1 MAALYLS
8 RAHERSDQ
16 ATRKRDIMTH
26 TRRTPGAHARTLAG
40 LTLAG
45 TLLAAA
51 AYAGPTAA
59 PGYTLTTFG
68 ATPAGFTGP
77 DSLAVLGGNV
87 FVGYGDQGGKAGGGT
102 STVAEF
108 SGAGTLLNT
117 FTLAGHN
124 DGLKVDPSTGLLYA
138 LQNEDGNPALSI
150 INTSTKT
157 GDIQNFSLNAVNG
170 GGYDDIVFQNG
181 HTYLSASNASKD
193 PNTDPAIVEA
203 TRTANGFTFAPVL
216 QGNAAANGGA
226 ATLNLTDADSLTTTP
241 NGSLL
246 LTDQT
251 ANQLIT
257 VSNQGTPFQTVSAI
271 GTSYNGTSRPVDDT
285 VFTSGAGT
293 LLVSDT
299 AANAVYALHGP
310 FTGGVFSAANDAG
323 IVGALDPTTG
333 DLTAV
338 ATGLGAPHGLA
349 FLPAAPVPEASTT
362 VSLGLLLAL
371 GLGGTLV
378 SARRKKA
385 NA

>member
-1 MAALYLS
+1 
-8 RAHERSDQ
+8 
-16 ATRKRDIMTH
+16 MTH
-26 TRRTPGAHARTLAG
+26 TRRTPGTRALAG

-45 TLLAAA
+45 VLLAGAA
-51 AYAGPTAA
+51 HAGPTAA

-68 ATPAGFTGP
+68 ATPTGFTGP

-87 FVGYGDQGGKAGGGT
+87 FVGYGDMGGKAGGGT

-108 SGAGTLLNT
+108 SRAGSLLNT

-124 DGLKVDPSTGLLYA
+124 DGLKADPSTGLLYA

-150 INTSTKT
+150 IDTTVKT
-157 GDIQNFSLNAVNG
+157 GNIQNFNLNAVNG
-170 GGYDDIVFQNG
+170 GGYDDVVFQNG

-251 ANQLIT
+251 ANQLVT
-257 VSNQGTPFQTVSAI
+257 VSNQGTPSQVVSVV
-271 GTSYNGTSRPVDDT
+271 GTSYNGTSVPVDDT
-285 VFTSGAGT
+285 VFTSGPGT
-293 LLVSDT
+293 LLVSATKD
-299 AANAVYALHGP
+299 NAVYAIQGA
-310 FTGGVFSAANDAG
+310 FNDGVFSAANDAG
-323 IVGALDPTTG
+323 IVGALDPATG
-333 DLTAV
+333 SLTAI

-349 FLPAAPVPEASTT
+349 FLPAAAPVPEASTT

-371 GLGGTLV
+371 GLGGVVV
-378 SARRKKA
+378 SARRKKV
-385 NA
+385 NG